1 MCVQQVTPLKQQI
14 SNHSGDAAESLP
26 LCSTSKSLLIQL
38 LLEWDLRFPQCW
50 TLRSQAQCV
59 KVTAEAAG
67 YSATAVLSC

>member
-38 LLEWDLRFPQCW
+38 LLE
-50 TLRSQAQCV
+50 
-59 KVTAEAAG
+59 
-67 YSATAVLSC
+67 